1 MDLYKLDKIF
11 WTPLR
16 WFVLNCIR
24 YNFLKISVFFIIFFT
39 KQLNDIINSKNHY
52 YFFNFLE
59 GSIDHRFKNLLSQY
73 FLCQVK

>member
-39 KQLNDIINSKNHY
+39 KQLNDIINFIQKITII
-52 YFFNFLE
+52 FL
-59 GSIDHRFKNLLSQY
+59 IFFKNP
-73 FLCQVK
+73 

>member
-39 KQLNDIINSKNHY
+39 KQLNDIINFIQKITII
-52 YFFNFLE
+52 FL
-59 GSIDHRFKNLLSQY
+59 I
-73 FLCQVK
+73 FLKDP